1 MLLFLSPVQDLL
13 LEIRGLGP
21 IIGFSAIMLLFW
33 TIPVHNA
40 AYRAI
45 DVVPRPVDTAH
56 ARSAQVIDSLF
67 PPILGL
73 STLIIVLV
81 ATAVTAK
88 SLDTVEGIEEV
99 DAVVGRS
106 PRHPDLLA
114 AAAIVFIGYVVWR
127 RRLVSLPSHSLVGI
141 TFRALPPALG
151 IFTLL
156 LLILAIIAPSEF
168 TWRFGREDLLP
179 VILGG
184 WVPALSYLA
193 LLSHRT
199 GWPLIALTFLGLA
212 VVSIFSGRFHDVR
225 TYESTQWQAVAAG
238 SADAVPRQIRIAP
251 AIAGWMTAN
260 GCEGKPSACPPVVL
274 VAAEGGASRSAFYT
288 ATILGALL
296 DTTRANPDDYYD
308 FGRAIF
314 AMSGVSGGA
323 LGVALT
329 RTALALSDER
339 GKQGPP
345 CRYSDPTWFG
355 DGASTGRNPT
365 QSWRAC
371 LQLLAAGDYL
381 SPTILGLVF
390 RDGLAFVLSAVTG
403 TEAADRATLLEQ
415 SIEEHF
421 NAIVH
426 GERSPCG
433 GAKDQRGLCRPFGYL
448 PAAAPHHWLPLL
460 FLNAA
465 SVETGR
471 QIIAADIDIG
481 ADSPAPGRCQEPYPF
496 SYSVFELL
504 ASGGDSGASPG
515 ATTDCTFPGL
525 EKGKDVRLSTAV
537 VMSARFPIVS
547 PAGTLRNRADAV
559 VERVVDGGYFD
570 NTGLE
575 ALIAARSAPERGG
588 LAPARPASLEPSVE
602 LRPRYAATARTRL
615 PAQRAALR

>member
-1 MLLFLSPVQDLL
+1 MP
-13 LEIRGLGP
+13 G
-21 IIGFSAIMLLFW
+21 
-33 TIPVHNA
+33 H
-40 AYRAI
+40 
-45 DVVPRPVDTAH
+45 
-56 ARSAQVIDSLF
+56 
-67 PPILGL
+67 
-73 STLIIVLV
+73 
-81 ATAVTAK
+81 
-88 SLDTVEGIEEV
+88 
-99 DAVVGRS
+99 
-106 PRHPDLLA
+106 
-114 AAAIVFIGYVVWR
+114 
-127 RRLVSLPSHSLVGI
+127 
-141 TFRALPPALG
+141 
-151 IFTLL
+151 
-156 LLILAIIAPSEF
+156 
-168 TWRFGREDLLP
+168 
-179 VILGG
+179 
-184 WVPALSYLA
+184 
-193 LLSHRT
+193 
-199 GWPLIALTFLGLA
+199 
-212 VVSIFSGRFHDVR
+212 
-225 TYESTQWQAVAAG
+225 
-238 SADAVPRQIRIAP
+238 RQIRIEP

-260 GCEGKPSACPPVVL
+260 GCEGKPGACPPVVL

-323 LGVALT
+323 LGVTLT

-339 GKQGPP
+339 GRQGPP

-355 DGASTGRNPT
+355 DAASGGRNPT

-390 RDGLAFVLSAVTG
+390 RDGLAFIVSAVTG
-403 TEAADRATLLEQ
+403 TELADRATLLEQ
-415 SIEEHF
+415 AMEQHF

-426 GERSPCG
+426 GERTACG
-433 GAKDQRGLCRPFGYL
+433 GPKDERGLCRPFGYL

-504 ASGGDSGASPG
+504 ASGGDSGASPVD
-515 ATTDCTFPGL
+515 TTDCTFPGL
-525 EKGKDVRLSTAV
+525 EKAKDIRLSTAV

-547 PAGTLRNRADAV
+547 PAGTLRNRADAI

-575 ALIAARSAPERGG
+575 ALMPLVPLLTEAGLHPLVLHLSNRPWSFDPGTLQLPGRDFLRNEPRYVRLNPSPTGTAFTDMFEAVLSPLQALNGARSGHAERVEEAMMAL
-588 LAPARPASLEPSVE
+588 LAIEDQGVYYSPRIYPSTRVTGNQSNPDLCAEIPSLRFT
-602 LRPRYAATARTRL
+602 LRNLSMSWWLSPIVQRVIDLQLCDNRDTLLLTDILTRL
-615 PAQRAALR
+615 KVVPPAE